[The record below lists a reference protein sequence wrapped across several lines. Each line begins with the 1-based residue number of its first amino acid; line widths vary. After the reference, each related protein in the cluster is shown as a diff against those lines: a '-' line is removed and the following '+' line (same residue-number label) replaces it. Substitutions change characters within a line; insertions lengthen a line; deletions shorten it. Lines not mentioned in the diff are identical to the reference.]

1 MDKCILMRF
10 ARDIDIFKPKD
21 FNYLHQVNVGGKLI
35 FKNEIYS
42 LVVESIPFALIGC
55 ST

>member
-10 ARDIDIFKPKD
+10 ARDIDI
-21 FNYLHQVNVGGKLI
+21 I